1 MVGKTG
7 SGRRV
12 YKASAEDYK
21 LLEEVGYGANAVV
34 YRAIYLPSNDVVA
47 VKCLD
52 LDRCNSNLV
61 SPPTSP
67 PNPKKWNSCSLY
79 TVCRFG

>member
-1 MVGKTG
+1 MSVKGG
-7 SGRRV
+7 SGRRTF
-12 YKASAEDYK
+12 AAAADHYK

-34 YRAIYLPSNDVVA
+34 YRAIYLPSNEIVA

-61 SPPTSP
+61 SL
-67 PNPKKWNSCSLY
+67 SLS
-79 TVCRFG
+79 